1 MYTYTLTSGVRV
13 PVRFTALKEG
23 RAVTSVDVAR
33 AVGMSQATVSRA
45 LNGGTVSEATRERVL
60 AVANELGYRMNHVAR
75 GLVTRRTGLIGVVVS
90 NILNPFYPEFIE
102 AVAGALEV
110 SGARMLLQ
118 NAGGPGAEEV
128 ALEVL
133 LGQRVDGILITAA
146 TDESRGV
153 RDLAA
158 SGFPVVL
165 AHRTLDLAVDT
176 VESDNLAG
184 AAAAADLLHRRGHR
198 RVGMLAGDPG
208 TSTARQR
215 GAGFTRRAAG
225 LGLEVR
231 AADAGFATGP
241 ALDAAAALLRA
252 ADRPT
257 AVFCHNDT
265 IALAVLNVAREL
277 GLRVPEDIAVI
288 GFDDTA
294 AAGWPIVSLTTVR
307 QPIPRMATRAVELLT
322 ERIAAPDLAPRHEV
336 LPVELVERSST
347 QGEGS
352 DEW

>member
-1 MYTYTLTSGVRV
+1 MT
-13 PVRFTALKEG
+13 PPPEG
-23 RAVTSVDVAR
+23 GRPVTSVDVAR

-45 LNGGTVSEATRERVL
+45 LNGGTVSEATRERIL

-102 AVAGALEV
+102 AVAAALES

-118 NAGGPGAEEV
+118 NGTEEI

-133 LGQRVDGILITAA
+133 LEQRVDGILITAA

-158 SGFPVVL
+158 SGFPLVL
-165 AHRTLDLAVDT
+165 AHRTLELAVDT

-184 AAAAADLLHRRGHR
+184 AAAVADLLHRRGHR

-215 GAGFTRRAAG
+215 GAGFTRRAEE
-225 LGLEVR
+225 LGLETRV
-231 AADAGFATGP
+231 ADAGFAAGP

-265 IALAVLNVAREL
+265 IALAVLNVARET
-277 GLRVPEDIAVI
+277 GLRVPEDIAVV

-347 QGEGS
+347 QGAER
-352 DEW
+352 